1 MDPPMRQTSW
11 CVITGAP
18 CSGKTAVIEEMQRR
32 GFPVAYEVARALID
46 RQLRQGLSLAEIRA
60 DELKFE
66 KTILS
71 EKIRL
76 EADLPENETIF
87 LDRALPDSIAYFKL
101 AGLDPADP
109 IEQSRS
115 VRYRRVFF
123 LERLPL
129 LKDRVRAE
137 NEKTAVRLHWLIEE
151 SYRLLGYDPIR
162 VPVLPVSQRADFIL
176 QRL

>member
-1 MDPPMRQTSW
+1 MRQTSW

-32 GFPVAYEVARALID
+32 GFAVAHEVARALID
-46 RQLRQGLSLAEIRA
+46 RQLQQGLSLAEIRA
-60 DELKFE
+60 DVLKFE
-66 KTILS
+66 KAILA

-76 EADLPENETIF
+76 EDSLSQIEIFF

-101 AGLDPADP
+101 AGLDPAEP
-109 IEQSRS
+109 LKKSRR
-115 VRYRRVFF
+115 VRYRQVFF
-123 LERLPL
+123 LERLPF
-129 LKDRVRAE
+129 LKDRVRGE
-137 NEKTAVRLHWLIEE
+137 DEKTAARLHRLIEE